1 MPNLTLNGFKYDR
14 LMLAI
19 HSTSAP
25 LVLVK
30 LNQEL
35 LEKNPNAG
43 DVVLGEKGGSVVL
56 ITNIPG
62 SAKGESYQIIDGL
75 EAAQLALEQ
84 GKTIIRARYMNKHAL
99 RRCIETPPRSAQSH
113 RIQSQS
119 TPVHRSQMDQPFLSN
134 PVIDANSPIV
144 RERPAPFPSS
154 DYSGNV
160 TSFAPKRKS

>member
-43 DVVLGEKGGSVVL
+43 DVVLGERGGSVVL
-56 ITNIPG
+56 ITNTPG

-99 RRCIETPPRSAQSH
+99 RRCIETPIGDGAHREYFNIWTSEQPSH
-113 RIQSQS
+113 RCQ
-119 TPVHRSQMDQPFLSN
+119 
-134 PVIDANSPIV
+134 NSPIV

-160 TSFAPKRKS
+160 ASFAPKRKS